1 MAMQAQMI
9 AQARSQAL
17 KTYNYYLD
25 LAEQAYA
32 RFDYSAFLNNS
43 SMALSTGFY
52 NADLYLKRGKV
63 FIVMNDF
70 LAAKREFRLA
80 RKHGHPQATTA
91 LKELR
96 KQKKRG
102 EFTYPI
108 LLSHLR
114 LLRFLRRP
122 SLGRWYT
129 ISQIHLLCL

>member
-32 RFDYSAFLNNS
+32 HFDYSAFLNNS

-52 NADLYLKRGKV
+52 NADLYLKRGKA

-70 LAAKREFRLA
+70 SAAKREFRLA

-96 KQKKRG
+96 KQKKKK
-102 EFTYPI
+102 
-108 LLSHLR
+108 
-114 LLRFLRRP
+114 
-122 SLGRWYT
+122 
-129 ISQIHLLCL
+129 